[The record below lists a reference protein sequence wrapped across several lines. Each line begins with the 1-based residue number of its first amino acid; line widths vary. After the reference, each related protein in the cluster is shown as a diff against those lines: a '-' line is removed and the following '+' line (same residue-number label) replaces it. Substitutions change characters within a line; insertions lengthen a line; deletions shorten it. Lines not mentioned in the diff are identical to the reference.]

1 MKGVSGLLDRCPSSF
16 QAAIIRYH
24 RLESLSNRNL
34 FLIAPEAGKSKIR
47 VPPDLVSNEIF
58 PAVSL

>member
-1 MKGVSGLLDRCPSSF
+1 MKGVDGLLDGCPSSF

-34 FLIAPEAGKSKIR
+34 FLTVPEDGKSKIS
-47 VPPDLVSNEIF
+47 VPPNLVANEIF